1 MTTDGTEHVGTPRCA
16 IESRSSCHGTSN
28 SAVNPARNQVSRSG
42 PTVPGE
48 PSAGEAGI
56 QICLLGSFQI
66 LKRGRPISIRTG
78 GKVERLIANLALSEH
93 QGVGRDELMGLVWPG
108 VDYDLARQSLN
119 TLVHSLTRTLSDALA
134 GYPPVLHPAGR
145 YHLNVEHGV
154 GIDVSQFDAAVTA
167 ADRLRRAG
175 DRVGAIRA
183 YRRAIELYGGDLAV
197 GSAIQH
203 LLERER
209 LRARFLSV
217 LARLADVS
225 FADEDYEGTLESALR
240 LLGYDPC
247 REDAHRMVMRCHV
260 RLGQRAQALRQ
271 YRICQQALASEFEAS
286 PEGATDDLY
295 RLIRLNPGLV

>member
-1 MTTDGTEHVGTPRCA
+1 MGMLVMTKA
-16 IESRSSCHGTSN
+16 
-28 SAVNPARNQVSRSG
+28 
-42 PTVPGE
+42 TVLGE
-48 PSAGEAGI
+48 PPVGEAGI

-93 QGVGRDELMGLVWPG
+93 QGVGREELMGLVWPG

-119 TLVHSLTRTLSDALA
+119 TLVHSLSRTLSDALA

-154 GIDVSQFDAAVTA
+154 GIDVSQFDAAVTT
-167 ADRLRRAG
+167 ADHLRRAG

-183 YRRAIELYGGDLAV
+183 YHHAIELYGGDLAV

-271 YRICQQALASEFEAS
+271 YRICQQALALEFEAS